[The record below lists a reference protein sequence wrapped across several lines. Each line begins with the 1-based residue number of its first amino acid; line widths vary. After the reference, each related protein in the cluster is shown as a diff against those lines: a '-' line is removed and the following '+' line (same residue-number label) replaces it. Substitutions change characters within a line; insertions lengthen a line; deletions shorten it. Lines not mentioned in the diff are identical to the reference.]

1 MSING
6 LPLHAIVVHAA
17 VVFGPLA
24 ALAGVAY
31 AVPKWRDWVRWP
43 LLVSVVVLLVS
54 VWVSYLSGQQLE
66 DTGNYSNPTI
76 GPLLETHESR
86 ADVLRI
92 AATVFAVVVAAAVAL
107 HQRAGTARL
116 ALAGGVGVLAVL
128 TGVYV
133 VLVGD
138 AGAQIAWYGTTV

>member
-1 MSING
+1 MING

-43 LLVSVVVLLVS
+43 LLGSVLVLLVS
-54 VWVSYLSGQQLE
+54 VWVSHFSGQQLQ

-76 GPLLETHESR
+76 GPLLETHSSR

-92 AATVFAVVVAAAVAL
+92 VATVLTVVVALAAWL
-107 HQRAGTARL
+107 HRREGTVRL
-116 ALAGGVGVLAVL
+116 ALAGGVAVLAVA